1 MASLKE
7 RVAARVESARERS
20 VLLDHLVRTVQHY
33 GKVNGNAQ
41 AGAVTYFGF
50 LSFFPILAL
59 AFFVVGQVS
68 KVYADAREDLV
79 EVIDT
84 FLPGIVGNGEGEIP
98 LETFEQNAATIGLLG
113 LVGLLYAGLGW
124 LSAMRAALEVV
135 FETPEREQPNF
146 VVGKLRDLVSLAVIG
161 FVLLFS
167 VALSGL
173 VSGFSQD
180 VLDLVGLENTPVT
193 AVLLWL
199 VGHGLGIAATT
210 LLFLAMYKLLV
221 GPHLPRKSLL
231 YGAILGGIGF
241 EVLKSLSV
249 FLIGFTKDQPAFQ
262 AFGIALILLVWIN
275 YFSRVVVL
283 SAAFAYT
290 SPAAIELRVHEAMR
304 APGAAFG
311 NAEESA
317 PRVTDVREAADPAAD
332 PDPHAS
338 PAAPLHPPAPSPV
351 VPVTDELE
359 QHPRPAL
366 RPDASVTTWPG
377 SGTNAGAVAAG
388 VAAAAAVAVIVWR
401 RATR

>member
-1 MASLKE
+1 MASMKE
-7 RVAARVESARERS
+7 RVATRVQSARERF

-59 AFFVVGQVS
+59 AFFVVGQLS
-68 KVYADAREDLV
+68 IVYADARDDLV

-84 FLPGIVGNGEGEIP
+84 FLPGIVGNGSGEIP

-124 LSAMRAALEVV
+124 LSAMRDALEVV
-135 FETPEREQPNF
+135 FETPRREQPNF
-146 VVGKLRDLVSLAVIG
+146 VIGKLRDLVSLAVIG
-161 FVLLFS
+161 AVLLFS
-167 VALSGL
+167 VALSS
-173 VSGFSQD
+173 VVAGFSQD

-210 LLFLAMYKLLV
+210 LLFLAMYRLLV
-221 GPHLPRKSLL
+221 NPHLPKRSLL
-231 YGAILGGIGF
+231 YGAVLGGIGF
-241 EVLKSLSV
+241 ELLKSLSV
-249 FLIGFTKDQPAFQ
+249 FLIGITKNQPAFQ

-283 SAAFAYT
+283 SAAYAYT
-290 SPAAIELRVHEAMR
+290 SPAAMELRIHEAMR

-311 NAEESA
+311 NAEESE
-317 PRVTDVREAADPAAD
+317 PRVTDAREAADPVVGPD
-332 PDPHAS
+332 PDA
-338 PAAPLHPPAPSPV
+338 PAPAPLRPATPSPV
-351 VPVTDELE
+351 VPVTDELDRRPGRALAPGSADR
-359 QHPRPAL
+359 PRPGLA
-366 RPDASVTTWPG
+366 
-377 SGTNAGAVAAG
+377 AAG
-388 VAAAAAVAVIVWR
+388 VAAAAAGVAVIVWR

>member
-7 RVAARVESARERS
+7 RVSARVAGARERF
-20 VLLDHLVRTVQHY
+20 VLLDHLIRTVQHY

-68 KVYADAREDLV
+68 IVYADAREDLV
-79 EVIDT
+79 QVIDT
-84 FLPGIVGNGEGEIP
+84 FLPGIVGDGEGEIP
-98 LETFEQNAATIGLLG
+98 LETFEQNAATIGLIG

-124 LSAMRAALEVV
+124 LSAMRDALEVV
-135 FETPEREQPNF
+135 FETPKREQPNF
-146 VVGKLRDLVSLAVIG
+146 VVGKLRDLVSLTVIG
-161 FVLLFS
+161 VVLLFS

-173 VSGFSQD
+173 IAGFSQD

-199 VGHGLGIAATT
+199 VAHGLGIAATT
-210 LLFLAMYKLLV
+210 FLFLAMYKLLAD
-221 GPHLPRKSLL
+221 PHLPKRSML

-241 EVLKSLSV
+241 EILKSLSV
-249 FLIGFTKDQPAFQ
+249 FLIGITKNQPAFQ

-283 SAAFAYT
+283 SAAYAYT
-290 SPAAIELRVHEAMR
+290 SPAAIEMRTHESMR

-311 NAEESA
+311 NHEEGGPPVVDA
-317 PRVTDVREAADPAAD
+317 RMDVDPAAD
-332 PDPHAS
+332 ADVGPQAP
-338 PAAPLHPPAPSPV
+338 PAAPLRPAAPSPV
-351 VPVTDELE
+351 VPVTEELD
-359 QHPRPAL
+359 QRPSAA
-366 RPDASVTTWPG
+366 RRADAG
-377 SGTNAGAVAAG
+377 SGSRTSAGLVAAG
-388 VAAAAAVAVIVWR
+388 AAATAGVAVIAWR

>member
-1 MASLKE
+1 MASMKE
-7 RVAARVESARERS
+7 RVATRVQSARERF

-59 AFFVVGQVS
+59 AFFVVGQLS

-124 LSAMRAALEVV
+124 LSAMRDALEVV

-146 VVGKLRDLVSLAVIG
+146 VIGKLRDLVSLAVIG
-161 FVLLFS
+161 AVLLFS

-173 VSGFSQD
+173 VAGFSQD
-180 VLDLVGLENTPVT
+180 VLDLVGLENTPLT
-193 AVLLWL
+193 AVLLWV

-210 LLFLAMYKLLV
+210 LLFLAMYRLLV
-221 GPHLPRKSLL
+221 NPHLPRKSLL

-249 FLIGFTKDQPAFQ
+249 FLIGITKNQPAFQ
-262 AFGIALILLVWIN
+262 AFGISLILLVWIN

-283 SAAFAYT
+283 SAAYAYT
-290 SPAAIELRVHEAMR
+290 SPAATELRIHEAMR

-311 NAEESA
+311 NAEESE
-317 PRVTDVREAADPAAD
+317 PRVTDARESADPAVGPD
-332 PDPHAS
+332 PDAS
-338 PAAPLHPPAPSPV
+338 PAAPLRPAAPSPV
-351 VPVTDELE
+351 VPVTDELDRRPIRALDAGSAAR
-359 QHPRPAL
+359 PRPGLA
-366 RPDASVTTWPG
+366 A
-377 SGTNAGAVAAG
+377 AGVVAAAAG
-388 VAAAAAVAVIVWR
+388 VAVVVWR